1 MTEDDTMTD
10 AWLMAL
16 SLLYAFVAGS
26 LLVELRTVVRMYF
39 KDKYKEIRYV
49 LKSDIIQ
56 LSTLIII
63 GLACSIVLA
72 IAILI

>member
-1 MTEDDTMTD
+1 MMTD
-10 AWLMAL
+10 AWLMVFTI
-16 SLLYAFVAGS
+16 LYAFVAGTLS
-26 LLVELRTVVRMYF
+26 MELRTVVRMYF
-39 KDKYKEIRYV
+39 KDEYKEIRYV

>member
-1 MTEDDTMTD
+1 MTD

-72 IAILI
+72 IVILI

>member
-1 MTEDDTMTD
+1 MTD

>member
-1 MTEDDTMTD
+1 MAD
-10 AWLMAL
+10 AWLMVFTI
-16 SLLYAFVAGS
+16 LYAFVAGTLS
-26 LLVELRTVVRMYF
+26 MELRTVVRMYF
-39 KDKYKEIRYV
+39 KDEYKEIRYV

>member
-1 MTEDDTMTD
+1 MVTD
-10 AWLMAL
+10 AWLMVFTI
-16 SLLYAFVAGS
+16 LYAFVAGTLS
-26 LLVELRTVVRMYF
+26 MELRTVVRMYF
-39 KDKYKEIRYV
+39 KDEYKEIRYI

>member
-1 MTEDDTMTD
+1 MMTD
-10 AWLMAL
+10 AWLMVFTI
-16 SLLYAFVAGS
+16 LYAFVAGTLS
-26 LLVELRTVVRMYF
+26 MELRTVVRMYF
-39 KDKYKEIRYV
+39 KDEYKEIRYV

-63 GLACSIVLA
+63 GLACSVALA

>member
-1 MTEDDTMTD
+1 MMTD
-10 AWLMAL
+10 AWLMVFTI
-16 SLLYAFVAGS
+16 LYAFVAGTFS
-26 LLVELRTVVRMYF
+26 MELRTVVRMYF
-39 KDKYKEIRYV
+39 KDEYKEIRYV

-56 LSTLIII
+56 LSTLIVI